1 MKVSA
6 EAARCFLVA
15 RQLVGPARSLDVISL
30 CDRVR
35 EVCPEFPGQPN
46 LIHWSIPDP
55 AREGAT
61 DEERYPAFERTANEL
76 AARIPCLLELIE
88 NDLST
93 QEVRNR

>member
-1 MKVSA
+1 M
-6 EAARCFLVA
+6 
-15 RQLVGPARSLDVISL
+15 ISL

-61 DEERYPAFERTANEL
+61 DEESYPALERTADEL
-76 AARIPCLLELIE
+76 ADRMPYLLDLIE
-88 NDLST
+88 HDC
-93 QEVRNR
+93 QRRR